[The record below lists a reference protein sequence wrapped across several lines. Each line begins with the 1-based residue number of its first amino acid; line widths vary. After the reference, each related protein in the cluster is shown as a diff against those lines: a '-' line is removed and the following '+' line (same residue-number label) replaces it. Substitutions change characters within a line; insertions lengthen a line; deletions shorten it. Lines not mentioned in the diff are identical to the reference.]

1 MKLVALV
8 LLLARA
14 PKKLLPLLALLL
26 LATSAS
32 ATTVM
37 FTFDSFVALQT
48 TPLLNCSPD
57 VGPSS
62 FQASFTSSPNAT
74 AFFIDSLLVNPS
86 FSGYNLMDE
95 GPPNTFDTLTV
106 TLNQPIDRVQLDFA
120 LFVPGYLELDSSAGT
135 AYASTGDSQAG
146 SLSFQSDTGFTE
158 FSLRGF
164 DNNNE
169 GILLAIDNLSLTPT
183 TVPEPATAWLLLTA
197 LGVCLVRKRRVA
209 RP

>member
-8 LLLARA
+8 LPFARSR
-14 PKKLLPLLALLL
+14 KMLLPLLLLL
-26 LATSAS
+26 LAASAP

-37 FTFDSFVALQT
+37 FTFDSFAPLQT
-48 TPLLNCSPD
+48 TPLLNCSPN

-74 AFFIDSLLVNPS
+74 AFSIVSVLVNPS
-86 FSGYNLMDE
+86 FSGQNLMDVS
-95 GPPNTFDTLTV
+95 PPNTFDTLTV
-106 TLNQPIDRVQLDFA
+106 TLNSPIERVQLDFA
-120 LFVPGYLELDSSAGT
+120 LFVPGYLQLDSSAGT
-135 AYASTGDSQAG
+135 TYASTTTQAG

-164 DNNNE
+164 DSNNQ

-183 TVPEPATAWLLLTA
+183 TVPEPTTAWLLLA
-197 LGVCLVRKRRVA
+197 GLAVCWLRKRPAA